1 MAVVMLGKLSQI
13 SRTCEVTYTYRIERP
28 GEVIL
33 VAATSTDHDREEV
46 LRFVE
51 RFAIVLASAGMA
63 RMPARV
69 FAYALIDDADRY
81 TATDL
86 AEALRVS
93 PAAISISVRD
103 LVNAGLLGKQRE
115 PGDRTDTYV
124 LYDEDI
130 WSEIYLKREGLLEQ
144 FERVAAEGIELVGRW
159 RPGGRRLAETAA
171 YFAFMRKEMPELVER
186 WRKHRQEAIRD

>member
-1 MAVVMLGKLSQI
+1 M
-13 SRTCEVTYTYRIERP
+13 
-28 GEVIL
+28 
-33 VAATSTDHDREEV
+33 AATSTDHDREEV

-81 TATDL
+81 TATDF

-144 FERVAAEGIELVGRW
+144 FERVAAEGIELVGRG

>member
-1 MAVVMLGKLSQI
+1 
-13 SRTCEVTYTYRIERP
+13 
-28 GEVIL
+28 VIL

-86 AEALRVS
+86 AQALRVS

-130 WSEIYLKREGLLEQ
+130 WSGIYLKREGLLEQ
-144 FERVAAEGIELVGRW
+144 FERVAAEGIELVGRG

-186 WRKHRQEAIRD
+186 WRKHRQEAIQG

>member
-1 MAVVMLGKLSQI
+1 MI
-13 SRTCEVTYTYRIERP
+13 P
-28 GEVIL
+28 

-81 TATDL
+81 L

-124 LYDEDI
+124 LHDEDI

-144 FERVAAEGIELVGRW
+144 FERIAAEGIEVVGRG

-186 WRKHRQEAIRD
+186 WRKHRQEAMRN

>member
-1 MAVVMLGKLSQI
+1 M
-13 SRTCEVTYTYRIERP
+13 
-28 GEVIL
+28 
-33 VAATSTDHDREEV
+33 AATSTDHDREEV

-144 FERVAAEGIELVGRW
+144 FERVAAEGIELVGRG
-159 RPGGRRLAETAA
+159 RPGGWRLAETAA